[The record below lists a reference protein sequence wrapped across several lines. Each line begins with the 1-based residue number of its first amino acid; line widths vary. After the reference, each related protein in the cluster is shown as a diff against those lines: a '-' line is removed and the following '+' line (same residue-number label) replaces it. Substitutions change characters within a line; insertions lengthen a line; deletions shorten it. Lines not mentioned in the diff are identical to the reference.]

1 MSCTKETKI
10 IIFSAVPLFLMIQV
24 IRSPKCRNTPFLC
37 NGRARPSLMRNLPF
51 SGEHRRGVISQ
62 SGCCLSP
69 AGNSLGSSSSGLV
82 SPLSLF
88 RRYYIFYYSEVC
100 LSSVFAK
107 IRWRSQAN
115 DRSSALRQNA
125 PAALHPRNRPPPDSD
140 RICLFS
146 FLSSAPTT

>member
-88 RRYYIFYYSEVC
+88 EDTTYFTIVKSVCQAFFRKNFIKLKSESC
-100 LSSVFAK
+100 TYFM
-107 IRWRSQAN
+107 
-115 DRSSALRQNA
+115 RQNWCFC
-125 PAALHPRNRPPPDSD
+125 RYNRV
-140 RICLFS
+140 IKGI
-146 FLSSAPTT
+146 